1 MAQPIRLFRELVDS
15 GSRLMVPGSAPAGE
29 GARVTISQFRW
40 RHLRG
45 LWVQFSWRPH
55 MGTRG
60 ERGGG
65 NQRIGP
71 AVLCALKRRD
81 FLSFTA
87 TFRIKEKKRKMPSQ
101 QGGRTLLMYG
111 TAGNPEILFRGL
123 SK

>member
-65 NQRIGP
+65 PEDRPGC
-71 AVLCALKRRD
+71 VVC
-81 FLSFTA
+81 FE
-87 TFRIKEKKRKMPSQ
+87 KEGFS
-101 QGGRTLLMYG
+101 
-111 TAGNPEILFRGL
+111 LFHCHL
-123 SK
+123 QD